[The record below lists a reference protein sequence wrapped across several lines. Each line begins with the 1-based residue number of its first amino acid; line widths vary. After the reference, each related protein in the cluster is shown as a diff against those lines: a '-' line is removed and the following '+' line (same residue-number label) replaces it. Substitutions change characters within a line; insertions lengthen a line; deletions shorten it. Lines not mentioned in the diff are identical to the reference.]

1 MANVGEV
8 YAFLEK
14 NRFGFLATQD
24 PEGAR
29 VRPFMFQFEDQ
40 GCPLFCT
47 ANNKD
52 VFRQLREDP
61 RCEVAFCSPDWAV
74 TLRVRGRA
82 AFFPGEE
89 QKARI
94 LEENPSLKEMYG
106 SPDNRI
112 FEVFRLEDWEA
123 RFWDFSGTTR
133 VVRP

>member
-1 MANVGEV
+1 MANVDEV

-82 AFFPGEE
+82 VFFPGEE
-89 QKARI
+89 PLWPQR
-94 LEENPSLKEMYG
+94 
-106 SPDNRI
+106 
-112 FEVFRLEDWEA
+112 
-123 RFWDFSGTTR
+123 
-133 VVRP
+133 